1 MFRLGIDKIVGDSM
15 SPTIKN
21 GSYAIFFSSE
31 KMKIIPNKVYK
42 FFHPQ
47 FGSIIK
53 RLSYKD
59 AYGNFWFKGDSH
71 NSTSLKKIGA
81 IARGQING
89 RIWLTIDSE
98 SGIRFP

>member
-1 MFRLGIDKIVGDSM
+1 MFTLGIDKIVGDSM

-21 GSYAIFFSSE
+21 GSYAIFFSSK
-31 KMKIIPNKVYK
+31 KMKIVPSKVYK
-42 FFHPQ
+42 LSHPQ
-47 FGSIIK
+47 FGPIIK

-81 IARGQING
+81 IARGQIKG
-89 RIWLTIDSE
+89 RIWLTVDIE
-98 SGIRFP
+98 SGIKFP